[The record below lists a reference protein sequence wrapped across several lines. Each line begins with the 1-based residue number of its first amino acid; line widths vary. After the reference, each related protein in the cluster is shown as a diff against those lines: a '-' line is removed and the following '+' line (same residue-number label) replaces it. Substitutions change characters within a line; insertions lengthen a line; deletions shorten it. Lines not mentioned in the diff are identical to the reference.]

1 MVWASRPPG
10 VWAVSPSLISW
21 SSACARVAPVARSV
35 LNRCLRYC
43 AIEAPTFAA
52 RGARIFARAAIWSV
66 AAFWAASCCARRA
79 MIVSMDAG
87 GNGAGVAGKGV
98 GVVSGASHS
107 SPEEE
112 SSLLV
117 TILLTLLFWR
127 RPHGGRQLFDRET
140 VLKGETLISDVG

>member
-1 MVWASRPPG
+1 
-10 VWAVSPSLISW
+10 
-21 SSACARVAPVARSV
+21 
-35 LNRCLRYC
+35 
-43 AIEAPTFAA
+43 
-52 RGARIFARAAIWSV
+52 
-66 AAFWAASCCARRA
+66 

-117 TILLTLLFWR
+117 TILLTLLF
-127 RPHGGRQLFDRET
+127 
-140 VLKGETLISDVG
+140 